1 VAEPA
6 LNLDQPF
13 AETPAAADPS
23 QTRGAAT
30 AATLVAGAVD
40 GLDALYLAEQAR
52 KAGGGLALH
61 VARDAPRAA
70 QLADRIAF
78 YAPELEVA
86 VLPAWDC
93 LPYDRVSPN
102 SDVMARRLEVLA
114 RLVGQGGRRPDLLI
128 VTVNAFL
135 QKLPTAEVIRSGLF
149 VARAGERIDRDQLLA
164 CLARNGYRRAGTVV
178 EPGDYAVRGGIID
191 IFPTGAEQP
200 LRLDLFGD
208 ELEAIRGFDPL
219 TQRSL
224 GKVEKIE
231 LLPMSEVLL
240 DQASIERFR
249 VGYMQHFGAAT
260 GDPLFESIVEGRPF
274 PGMEHWLPLF
284 HRTLVPITDHV
295 AATTPISFDPLA
307 RDAIEAR
314 QETIGEHYESRRQP
328 PEAARA
334 MGAAPYRPLPPDALY
349 LSEQRWQGLL
359 AGRKVI
365 DLSTYD
371 APPQAPKGTLVVDL
385 GGRAAYDFAV
395 ERTKQDRNLFD
406 AVVAHIREADQK
418 EIQVVIAAASEGSL
432 ERLRL
437 VLADHG
443 LDNVARVRCW
453 DELARLERPAL
464 AVLPLDH
471 GFTTADHVVLT
482 ETDIL
487 GDRMSR
493 PVKKKRRS
501 DQFIPEVASL
511 AEGDVV
517 VHADHGIGRFDG
529 LVTLELGGAPHDCL
543 KLTYHGNDRLFVPV
557 ENLDVLSRYGS
568 SDGVVQLDKLGGLG
582 WQQRKAKVKKR
593 IQEIAGELIE
603 LAAKRATRKGEAIEA
618 PVGLYDEFAARFAF
632 EETEDQDRA
641 IDQVLEDLASGQPM
655 DRLVCGDVGFGKTEV
670 ALRAAFVVA
679 MAGRQVAILAPTTL
693 LARQHHQ
700 VLRARFSGLPVKIAQ
715 LSRFVTPKEASQVKA
730 ELKEGKI
737 DIVVGTHALLAPKV
751 EFRNLGLV
759 VIDEE
764 QHFGVAHKERL
775 KKLRAEVH
783 VLTMTATPIPRTLQM
798 ALGGLKELSLIATP
812 PVDRL
817 AVRAFV
823 MPADPVVIR
832 EAILRE
838 HYRGGQSFYVCP
850 RIEDQGRLAEQLRNL
865 VPEVKVG
872 VANGRMPPR
881 QLEEV
886 MAAFYDHKID
896 LLLSTNIIES
906 GLDIPSANTLIVH
919 RADLFGLSQLYQLR
933 GRVGRGKVRGY
944 AYFTL
949 PPKRIL
955 REVAERRLSVIQS
968 LDQLGAGFQLASH
981 DLDIRGAGN
990 LLGDEQS
997 GHIKEVGFELY
1008 NHLLEEAVQ
1017 LARQEG
1023 EGADAAG
1030 ANDWTPQI
1038 TMDAAALIPSDY
1050 VEDLDLRMSLYRR
1063 LAALEAAADIEAFAA
1078 ELIDR
1083 FGPVPAETGQLL
1095 KLIGI
1100 KQLCRKAG
1108 VAKVDAGPKGVV
1120 IAFHENSFAR
1130 PERLVGWIA
1139 ANSGKVR
1146 LRPDHHIVVADATTS
1161 PDERLK
1167 QVKGLINE
1175 LARMVA

>member
-1 VAEPA
+1 MAEPA
-6 LNLDQPF
+6 LNLEQSDSDDPNF
-13 AETPAAADPS
+13 GEAAPPS
-23 QTRGAAT
+23 PT
-30 AATLVAGAVD
+30 ALVAGAVD
-40 GLDALYLAEQAR
+40 GLDALFLAEQAE
-52 KAGGGLALH
+52 AGFALH
-61 VARDAPRAA
+61 VARDAPRAD
-70 QLADRIAF
+70 QIKQRISF
-78 YAPELEVA
+78 YAPNVDVA

-102 SDVMARRLEVLA
+102 GDVMARRLEVLA
-114 RLVGQGGRRPDLLI
+114 ALLGQGLKRPDLLI
-128 VTVNAFL
+128 ITVNALL
-135 QKLPTAEVIRSGLF
+135 QKLPTADSIRSGLF
-149 VARAGERIDRDQLLA
+149 KASAGDRIDRDQLLM

-191 IFPTGAEQP
+191 VFPIGAEQP

-208 ELEAIRGFDPL
+208 DLEAIRGFDPL

-224 GKVEKIE
+224 AKVDNID

-240 DQASIERFR
+240 DEVSIERFR

-260 GDPLFESIVEGRPF
+260 SDPLFESIAEGRPF

-284 HRTLVPITDHV
+284 HEALVPITEYLPEG
-295 AATTPISFDPLA
+295 TPVSFDPLA

-314 QETIGEHYESRRQP
+314 LEAIGEHYESRREP

-334 MGAAPYRPLPPDALY
+334 MGAVPYRPLPPDALY
-349 LSEQRWQGLL
+349 LSEQRLERLL
-359 AGRKVI
+359 SGRRVL
-365 DLSTYD
+365 DLSPFD
-371 APPQAPKGTLVVDL
+371 APPSASKYTEIIEL
-385 GGRAAYDFAV
+385 GGRKGYDFAI
-395 ERTKQDRNLFD
+395 ERSKQDQNLFD
-406 AVVAHIREADQK
+406 AVAAHITEADRK
-418 EIQVVIAAASEGSL
+418 EIQVLVAAASEGSL
-432 ERLRL
+432 ERLKL

-443 LDNVARVRCW
+443 LNNVARVQCW
-453 DELARLERPAL
+453 NDLARLERPAL
-464 AVLPLDH
+464 GVLPLDH
-471 GFTTADHVVLT
+471 GFATADYVVLS
-482 ETDIL
+482 EADIF
-487 GDRMSR
+487 GDRLSR

-501 DQFIPEVASL
+501 DQFIPEVAAL

-517 VHADHGIGRFDG
+517 VHNDHGIGRFEG

-543 KLTYHGNDRLFVPV
+543 KLTYHGGDRLFVPV

-568 SDGVVQLDKLGGLG
+568 ADGTVQLDKLGGLG
-582 WQQRKAKVKKR
+582 WQQRKARVKQR

-603 LAAKRATRKGEAIEA
+603 IAARRATRKGEAIEA
-618 PVGLYDEFAARFAF
+618 PVGLYDEFAARFVYQ
-632 EETEDQDRA
+632 ETEDQERA
-641 IDQVLEDLASGQPM
+641 IDQVLEDLGSGQPM

-679 MAGRQVAILAPTTL
+679 MSGKQVAILAPTTL
-693 LARQHHQ
+693 LARQHYQ
-700 VLRARFSGLPVKIAQ
+700 VLRERFSGLPVNIAQ
-715 LSRFVTPKEASQVKA
+715 LSRFVTPREATKTKD
-730 ELKEGKI
+730 ELKAGKV
-737 DIVVGTHALLAPKV
+737 DIVVGTHALLGPKV
-751 EFRNLGLV
+751 EFKNLGLV

-764 QHFGVAHKERL
+764 QHFGVVHKERL

-823 MPADPVVIR
+823 LPADPVVIR

-850 RIEDQGRLAEQLRNL
+850 RIEDQSRLADQLKTL
-865 VPEVKVG
+865 VPEIKVG
-872 VANGRMPPR
+872 VANGRMPAK

-906 GLDIPSANTLIVH
+906 GLDIPTANTLIVH

-933 GRVGRGKVRGY
+933 GRVGRGKLRGY

-949 PPKRIL
+949 PPKRRL

-1017 LARQEG
+1017 LAKQESKDG
-1023 EGADAAG
+1023 ETSGSR
-1030 ANDWTPQI
+1030 DWSPQI
-1038 TMDAAALIPSDY
+1038 TIDAAALIPSTY
-1050 VEDLDLRMSLYRR
+1050 IEDLDLRMGLYRR
-1063 LAALEAAADIEAFAA
+1063 LASLEASEDIEAFAA

-1083 FGPVPAETGQLL
+1083 FGQLPPETEQLL

-1108 VAKVDAGPKGVV
+1108 VAKVDAGPKGTV
-1120 IAFHENSFAR
+1120 IAFHENQFAK

-1139 ANSGKVR
+1139 QNSNKVR
-1146 LRPDHHIVVADATTS
+1146 LRPDHHVVVSGATKS

-1167 QVKGLINE
+1167 HVRGLIDE
-1175 LARMVA
+1175 LARLAA

>member
-1 VAEPA
+1 MAEPA
-6 LNLDQPF
+6 LNLEEPLSDQRDGDDLSNLEPK
-13 AETPAAADPS
+13 
-23 QTRGAAT
+23 GAAR
-30 AATLVAGAVD
+30 LVAGAVD
-40 GLDALYLAEQAR
+40 GLDALYLAEQASESFR
-52 KAGGGLALH
+52 LH
-61 VARDAPRAA
+61 VARDAPRAD
-70 QLADRIAF
+70 QIKQRIAF

-102 SDVMARRLEVLA
+102 GDVMARRLEVLSN
-114 RLVGQGGRRPDLLI
+114 LLDQGGTQPNLLI
-128 VTVNAFL
+128 VTVNALL
-135 QKLPTAEVIRSGLF
+135 QKLPTADAIRSGLF
-149 VARAGERIDRDQLLA
+149 SAKAGESIDRDQLLT
-164 CLARNGYRRAGTVV
+164 CLARNGYRRSGTVV

-208 ELEAIRGFDPL
+208 ELEAIRAFDPL

-224 GKVEKIE
+224 GKVDRID

-240 DQASIERFR
+240 DEASIERFR
-249 VGYMQHFGAAT
+249 VGYLQHFGAAT
-260 GDPLFESIVEGRPF
+260 GDPLFESVTEGRPF

-284 HRTLVPITDHV
+284 HEALVPITDYV
-295 AATTPISFDPLA
+295 PAGAPISFDPLA
-307 RDAIEAR
+307 KDAIEAR
-314 QETIGEHYESRRQP
+314 QETIGEHYESRLEP

-334 MGAAPYRPLPPDALY
+334 MGSAPYRPLAPDTLY
-349 LSEQRWQGLL
+349 LSEQGLQRL
-359 AGRKVI
+359 LDDRLTI
-365 DLSTYD
+365 ELSVFD
-371 APPQAPKGTLVVDL
+371 PPPKADDGTEIVDL
-385 GGRAAYDFAV
+385 GGRVAYDFSI
-395 ERTKQDRNLFD
+395 ERSKQDQNLFD
-406 AVVAHIREADQK
+406 AVVAHIKEADQAEK
-418 EIQVVIAAASEGSL
+418 HVLITAASEGSL

-443 LDNVARVRCW
+443 LDNVARIKRW
-453 DELARLERPAL
+453 DELLTKERPAL

-471 GFTTADHVVLT
+471 GFSTADCVVLS
-482 ETDIL
+482 ETDIF
-487 GDRMSR
+487 GDRLSR

-501 DQFIPEVASL
+501 DQFIPEVAAL
-511 AEGDVV
+511 AEGDFV
-517 VHADHGIGRFDG
+517 VHAEHGIGQFSG

-543 KLTYHGNDRLFVPV
+543 KLTYHGGDRLFVPV

-582 WQQRKAKVKKR
+582 WQQRKARVKKR

-603 LAAKRATRKGEAIEA
+603 IAARRATRKGEAIEA
-618 PVGLYDEFAARFAF
+618 PVGLYDEFAARFVYQ
-632 EETEDQDRA
+632 ETEDQARA

-679 MAGRQVAILAPTTL
+679 MAGKQVAILTPTTL
-693 LARQHHQ
+693 LARQHYQ
-700 VLRARFSGLPVKIAQ
+700 VLRERFAGLPVNVAQ
-715 LSRFVTPKEASQVKA
+715 LSRFVTPKDATAVRDG
-730 ELKEGKI
+730 LTEGKI
-737 DIVVGTHALLAPKV
+737 DIVVGTHALLGSKV
-751 EFRNLGLV
+751 QFKNLGLV

-764 QHFGVAHKERL
+764 QHFGVVHKERL
-775 KKLRAEVH
+775 KKMRAEVH

-798 ALGGLKELSLIATP
+798 AMGGLKELSIIGTP

-823 MPADPVVIR
+823 LPADPVVLR

-850 RIEDQGRLAEQLRNL
+850 RIEDQGRLAEQLRSL
-865 VPEVKVG
+865 VPEIKVG
-872 VANGRMPPR
+872 VANGQMPPKA
-881 QLEEV
+881 LEEV

-906 GLDIPSANTLIVH
+906 GLDIPTANTLIVH

-949 PPKRIL
+949 PPKRRL

-1008 NHLLEEAVQ
+1008 NHLLEEAVA
-1017 LARQEG
+1017 LAKQEG
-1023 EGADAAG
+1023 DGDEGVSTR
-1030 ANDWTPQI
+1030 DWTPQI
-1038 TMDAAALIPSDY
+1038 TIDAAALIPASY
-1050 VEDLDLRMSLYRR
+1050 IEDLDLRMSLYRR
-1063 LAALEAAADIEAFAA
+1063 LASLEEAADVEAFAA

-1083 FGPVPAETGQLL
+1083 FGPLPPETEQLL

-1100 KQLCRKAG
+1100 KQLCRQAG
-1108 VAKVDAGPKGVV
+1108 VAKVDAGPKGTV
-1120 IAFHENSFAR
+1120 IAFHQNQFAK

-1139 ANSGKVR
+1139 QNSRKVR
-1146 LRPDHHIVVADATTS
+1146 LRPDHHIVVSGATAS

-1167 QVKGLINE
+1167 QVRGLIDE
-1175 LARMVA
+1175 LARMAA

>member
-1 VAEPA
+1 MAEPA
-6 LNLDQPF
+6 LNL
-13 AETPAAADPS
+13 EDPDS
-23 QTRGAAT
+23 DDLTDVEAGGPEAP
-30 AATLVAGAVD
+30 TLVAGAVD
-40 GLDALYLAEQAR
+40 GLDALFLADQAR
-52 KAGGGLALH
+52 AGFMLH
-61 VARDAPRAA
+61 VARDAPRAD
-70 QLADRIAF
+70 QIKQRIAF
-78 YAPELEVA
+78 YAPEIDVA

-102 SDVMARRLEVLA
+102 GDVMARRLEVLA
-114 RLVGQGGRRPDLLI
+114 SLLGQGAKRPDLLI
-128 VTVNAFL
+128 ITANALL
-135 QKLPTAEVIRSGLF
+135 QKLPTSESIRSGLF
-149 VARAGERIDRDQLLA
+149 QAKAGERIDRDQLLT

-191 IFPTGAEQP
+191 VFPIGAEQP

-224 GKVEKIE
+224 GKVDKID

-240 DQASIERFR
+240 DEASIERFR

-260 GDPLFESIVEGRPF
+260 SDPLFESIAEGRPF

-284 HRTLVPITDHV
+284 HEALVPITDYLPEG
-295 AATTPISFDPLA
+295 TPVSFDPLA

-314 QETIGEHYESRRQP
+314 HETIGEHYESRREP

-349 LSEQRWQGLL
+349 LSEQRL
-359 AGRKVI
+359 ARFLEGRRVL
-365 DLSTYD
+365 DLSPFD
-371 APPQAPKGTLVVDL
+371 APPAAAEGAEIIEL
-385 GGRAAYDFAV
+385 GGRRGYEFAV
-395 ERTKQDRNLFD
+395 ERSKQDQNLFD
-406 AVVAHIREADQK
+406 AVVSHIKDADQK
-418 EIQVVIAAASEGSL
+418 EIQVLVAAASEGSL
-432 ERLRL
+432 ERLKL

-443 LDNVARVRCW
+443 LDNVARVQNW

-464 AVLPLDH
+464 GVLPLDS
-471 GFTTADHVVLT
+471 GFATADHVVLS
-482 ETDIL
+482 EADIF
-487 GDRMSR
+487 GDRLSR
-493 PVKKKRRS
+493 PAKKKRRS

-511 AEGDVV
+511 SEGDVV
-517 VHADHGIGRFDG
+517 VHNDHGIGRFEG

-543 KLTYHGNDRLFVPV
+543 KLTYHGGDRLFVPV

-568 SDGVVQLDKLGGLG
+568 ADGVVQLDKLGGLG

-603 LAAKRATRKGEAIEA
+603 LAAKRATRKGEAIEK
-618 PVGLYDEFAARFAF
+618 PVGLYEEFAARFVYQ
-632 EETEDQDRA
+632 ETEDQDRA
-641 IDQVLEDLASGQPM
+641 IEQVLEDLSSGQPM

-679 MAGRQVAILAPTTL
+679 MSGKQVAILAPTTL
-693 LARQHHQ
+693 LARQHYQ
-700 VLRARFSGLPVKIAQ
+700 VLRERFAGLPVKVAQ
-715 LSRFVTPKEASQVKA
+715 LSRFVTPKEATKTKE
-730 ELKEGKI
+730 ELAEGKV
-737 DIVVGTHALLAPKV
+737 DIVVGTHALLGPKV
-751 EFRNLGLV
+751 EFKNLGLV

-764 QHFGVAHKERL
+764 QHFGVVHKERL

-823 MPADPVVIR
+823 LPADPVVIR

-850 RIEDQGRLAEQLRNL
+850 RIEDQGKLADQLKTL
-865 VPEVKVG
+865 VPEIKVG
-872 VANGRMPPR
+872 VANGRMAAK

-906 GLDIPSANTLIVH
+906 GLDIPTANTLIVH

-949 PPKRIL
+949 PQKRRL

-1017 LARQEG
+1017 LAKQEG
-1023 EGADAAG
+1023 EGGDTTSG
-1030 ANDWTPQI
+1030 SDWSPQI
-1038 TMDAAALIPSDY
+1038 TMDAAALIPSTY
-1050 VEDLDLRMSLYRR
+1050 IEDLDLRMGLYRR
-1063 LAALEAAADIEAFAA
+1063 LASLEAAEDIEAFAA

-1083 FGPVPAETGQLL
+1083 FGQLPDETEQLL

-1108 VAKVDAGPKGVV
+1108 VAKVDAGPKGTV
-1120 IAFHENSFAR
+1120 IAFHENTFAK

-1139 ANSGKVR
+1139 QNASKVR
-1146 LRPDHHIVVADATTS
+1146 LRPDHRIVVSGATNS

-1167 QVKGLINE
+1167 HVRGLIDE
-1175 LARMVA
+1175 LAKLAA

>member
-1 VAEPA
+1 MANPA
-6 LNLDQPF
+6 FDINAIENADT
-13 AETPAAADPS
+13 EIEAAGPS
-23 QTRGAAT
+23 SR
-30 AATLVAGAVD
+30 LVAGAVD
-40 GLDALYLAEQAR
+40 GLDARYLAEQA
-52 KAGGGLALH
+52 KADGQGLTLH
-61 VARDAPRAA
+61 VARDAPRAD
-70 QLADRIAF
+70 QIKERIAF
-78 YAPELEVA
+78 YAPDLDVA

-102 SDVMARRLEVLA
+102 SDVMARRLEVLS
-114 RLVGQGGRRPDLLI
+114 RLLGQGGQPPDFLI
-128 VTVNAFL
+128 VTVNALL
-135 QKLPTAEVIRSGLF
+135 QKLPTADVIRSGLF
-149 VARAGERIDRDQLLA
+149 AAKAGEKIDREQLLT

-240 DQASIERFR
+240 DEASIERFR
-249 VGYMQHFGAAT
+249 VGYMQQFGAAT
-260 GDPLFESIVEGRPF
+260 GDPLFESVVEGRPF

-284 HRTLVPITDHV
+284 HDDLVPITDYV
-295 AATTPISFDPLA
+295 PDGTPISFDPLA
-307 RDAIEAR
+307 KDAIEAR
-314 QETIGEHYESRRQP
+314 FETIGEHYESRREP

-334 MGAAPYRPLPPDALY
+334 MGAAPYRPLSPDALY
-349 LSEQRWQGLL
+349 LSEQRLQPLL
-359 AGRKVI
+359 DQRLVI
-365 DLSTYD
+365 ELSPFD
-371 APPQAPKGTLVVDL
+371 APPSAPHGAEIVDL
-385 GGRAAYDFAV
+385 GGRVGYDFAT
-395 ERTKQDRNLFD
+395 ERTRPDQNLFD
-406 AVVAHIREADQK
+406 AVVAHIREADEK
-418 EIQVVIAAASEGSL
+418 EIQVVVAAASEGSL

-443 LDNVARVRCW
+443 LDNVARVQCW

-471 GFTTADHVVLT
+471 GFTTTDHAVLSEAD
-482 ETDIL
+482 IF
-487 GDRMSR
+487 GDRLSR

-501 DQFIPEVASL
+501 DQFIPEVAAL
-511 AEGDVV
+511 AEGDFV
-517 VHADHGIGRFDG
+517 VHSEHGIGRFDG

-543 KLTYHGNDRLFVPV
+543 KLSYHGGDRLFVPV
-557 ENLDVLSRYGS
+557 ENLDALSRYGS
-568 SDGVVQLDKLGGLG
+568 SDGIVQLDKLGGLG
-582 WQQRKAKVKKR
+582 WQQRKARVKKR

-603 LAAKRATRKGEAIEA
+603 LAAKRATRKGEAIQA
-618 PVGLYDEFAARFAF
+618 PVGLYDEFAARFVYQ
-632 EETEDQDRA
+632 ETEDQDRA
-641 IDQVLEDLASGQPM
+641 IEQVLDDLASGQPM

-679 MAGRQVAILAPTTL
+679 MAGKQVAILAPTTL
-693 LARQHHQ
+693 LARQHYQ
-700 VLRARFSGLPVKIAQ
+700 VLRERFAGLPVKVAQ
-715 LSRFVTPKEASQVKA
+715 LSRFVTPKEAAAVRDGLA
-730 ELKEGKI
+730 EGKI
-737 DIVVGTHALLAPKV
+737 DIVVGTHALLGPKV
-751 EFRNLGLV
+751 QFKTLGLV

-764 QHFGVAHKERL
+764 QHFGVVHKERL

-823 MPADPVVIR
+823 LPADPVVIR

-850 RIEDQGRLAEQLRNL
+850 RIEDQGRLADQLHAL
-865 VPEVKVG
+865 VPEIKVG
-872 VANGRMPPR
+872 VANGRMPAK

-906 GLDIPSANTLIVH
+906 GLDIPTANTLIVH
-919 RADLFGLSQLYQLR
+919 RADMFGLSQLYQLR
-933 GRVGRGKVRGY
+933 GRVGRSKVRGY

-949 PPKRIL
+949 PPKRRL

-1008 NHLLEEAVQ
+1008 NHLLEEAVA
-1017 LARQEG
+1017 LAKQEG
-1023 EGADAAG
+1023 EGGETTPAS
-1030 ANDWTPQI
+1030 DWTPQI
-1038 TMDAAALIPSDY
+1038 TIDAAALIPAGY

-1063 LAALEAAADIEAFAA
+1063 LASLEEAADVEGFAA

-1083 FGPVPAETGQLL
+1083 FGPLPDETEQLL

-1100 KQLCRKAG
+1100 KQLCRQAG
-1108 VAKVDAGPKGVV
+1108 VAKVDAGPKGMVL
-1120 IAFHENSFAR
+1120 AFHDNQFAK

-1139 ANSGKVR
+1139 QNSHRVR
-1146 LRPDHHIVVADATTS
+1146 LRPDHHIVISGATGS
-1161 PDERLK
+1161 PDERLQ
-1167 QVKGLINE
+1167 QVRGLIDE
-1175 LARMVA
+1175 LARLAA

>member
-1 VAEPA
+1 MAEPA
-6 LNLDQPF
+6 FDMPPLPD
-13 AETPAAADPS
+13 ADDS
-23 QTRGAAT
+23 AIEALTR
-30 AATLVAGAVD
+30 TLIYGAVD
-40 GLDALYLAEQAR
+40 GLDALHLAERAR
-52 KAGGGLALH
+52 VKGTEIGLH
-61 VARDAPRAA
+61 VARDAPRAE
-70 QLADRIAF
+70 QIRERIRF

-86 VLPAWDC
+86 VLPGWDC

-102 SDVMARRLEVLA
+102 GDVMARRLEVLS
-114 RLVGQGGRRPDLLI
+114 RLLGQGGRRPDLLI
-128 VTVNAFL
+128 VTVNAWL
-135 QKLPTAEVIRSGLF
+135 QKLPTAETIRSGLF
-149 VARAGERIDRDQLLA
+149 AAETGENIDREQLLT

-178 EPGDYAVRGGIID
+178 EPGDYAVRGGIVD

-224 GKVEKIE
+224 AKVERID

-240 DQASIERFR
+240 DEASIERFR

-284 HRTLVPITDHV
+284 HETLVPITDYV
-295 AATTPISFDPLA
+295 PADTPISFDPLA
-307 RDAIEAR
+307 TEAIEAR
-314 QETIGEHYESRRQP
+314 HETIGEHFESRLEP

-349 LSEQRWQGLL
+349 LSEQGQRIMLE
-359 AGRKVI
+359 GREVI
-365 DLSTYD
+365 ELSAFD
-371 APPQAPKGTLVVDL
+371 APPGTPAGTEVVEL
-385 GGRAAYDFAV
+385 GGRVAYDFAT
-395 ERTKQDRNLFD
+395 ERTRPDQNLFD
-406 AVVAHIREADQK
+406 AVVAHIREADEK
-418 EIQVVIAAASEGSL
+418 EIQVLVAAASEGSL

-443 LDNVARVRCW
+443 LDNVAKVKCW

-471 GFTTADHVVLT
+471 GFTTADYVVLS
-482 ETDIL
+482 EADIL
-487 GDRMSR
+487 GDRLSR

-511 AEGDVV
+511 SEGDVV
-517 VHADHGIGRFDG
+517 VHNDHGIGRFDG

-582 WQQRKAKVKKR
+582 WQQRKARVKKR

-603 LAAKRATRKGEAIEA
+603 LAARRATRKGEAIEK
-618 PVGLYDEFAARFAF
+618 PVGLYEEFAARFVF
-632 EETEDQDRA
+632 QETEDQERA
-641 IDQVLEDLASGQPM
+641 IEQVLEDLASGQPM

-679 MAGRQVAILAPTTL
+679 MGGRQVAILAPTTL
-693 LARQHHQ
+693 LARQHYQ
-700 VLRARFSGLPVKIAQ
+700 VLCERFSGLPVRIAQ
-715 LSRFVTPKEASQVKA
+715 LSRFVTPKEASQIKA
-730 ELKEGKI
+730 DLRDGKV
-737 DIVVGTHALLAPKV
+737 DIVVGTHALLGPKV
-751 EFRNLGLV
+751 EFGNLGLV

-764 QHFGVAHKERL
+764 QHFGVVHKERL

-823 MPADPVVIR
+823 LPADPVVIR

-850 RIEDQGRLAEQLRNL
+850 RIEDQGRLADQLKNL
-865 VPEVKVG
+865 VPEIKVG
-872 VANGRMPPR
+872 VANGRMPAK

-906 GLDIPSANTLIVH
+906 GLDIPTANTLIVH

-933 GRVGRGKVRGY
+933 GRVGRSKVRGY

-949 PPKRIL
+949 PPKRRL
-955 REVAERRLSVIQS
+955 REVAERRLGVIQS

-1017 LARQEG
+1017 LAKQEG
-1023 EGADAAG
+1023 LDGETTSAT
-1030 ANDWTPQI
+1030 DWVPQI
-1038 TMDAAALIPSDY
+1038 TIDAAALIPSTY
-1050 VEDLDLRMSLYRR
+1050 IEDLDLRMSLYRR
-1063 LAALEAAADIEAFAA
+1063 LASLEEATDVEAFAA

-1083 FGPVPAETGQLL
+1083 FGPLPDETEQLL

-1100 KQLCRKAG
+1100 KQLCRQAG
-1108 VAKVDAGPKGVV
+1108 VAKVDAGPKGTVL
-1120 IAFHENSFAR
+1120 AFHDNQFAR

-1139 ANSGKVR
+1139 QNTARVR
-1146 LRPDHHIVVADATTS
+1146 LRPDHHIVVSGATTS

-1167 QVKGLINE
+1167 QVRGLIDE
-1175 LARMVA
+1175 LARLAA